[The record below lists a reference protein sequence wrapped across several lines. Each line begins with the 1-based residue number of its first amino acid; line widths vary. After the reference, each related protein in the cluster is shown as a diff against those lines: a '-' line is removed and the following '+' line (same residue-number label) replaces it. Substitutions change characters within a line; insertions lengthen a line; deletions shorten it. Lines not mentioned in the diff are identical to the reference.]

1 MRMDYNGYTLDSD
14 ERHLVSSILDCIDE
28 CLVNYPGLECTSV
41 LDEDEYGYIY
51 FTLVFEYNG
60 EIIDSSSSFYLYDN
74 NDEWSGIIDKL
85 NKFTYSD
92 RKWMKNYINDLARKF
107 HIPKCKA

>member
-14 ERHLVSSILDCIDE
+14 ERHLVSFILDCIDE
-28 CLVNYPGLECTSV
+28 CLVNYPGLGCTSV

-51 FTLVFEYNG
+51 FTLVFAYNG